1 MADEDRTEH
10 PTARRLSKAIEEG
23 QVARSI
29 DLSAAA
35 VTVGAMGMIMYM
47 GQGLF
52 QRLSDLFAKSFE
64 FDRKTLDR
72 PEMLISLWSQNLL
85 DAFLIVLPIVM
96 VTMLAA
102 VLVNAAMSG
111 LHFSPKAFAP
121 NFTKLDPFKGLKRIF
136 GKHAWV
142 ELAKSILKFG
152 VVSAILWLSLSHFM
166 GQLLYLGVM
175 DLEPA
180 MQNSGAMLTRVG
192 IWVALGLVLIALID
206 VPYQKYTHFK
216 GLKMTRQEVKDE
228 MKNMEGNPE
237 VKAQIRRRQREMAN
251 ARMIQRVKDADVVI
265 TNPEHFAV
273 ALEYDPTGDGAP
285 VLVAKGIDHMAARIR
300 EEATQHGIHIFQA
313 PNLARA
319 LYFTTE
325 AEQQVP
331 EELYQAVAQVIA
343 YVFSLEAS
351 SPHQA
356 RRAAPQVKVP
366 ESMMFNPDGTKATPA
381 GTLA

>member
-52 QRLSDLFAKSFE
+52 QRLSNLFAKSFE

-121 NFTKLDPFKGLKRIF
+121 NFSKLDPFKGLKRIF
-136 GKHAWV
+136 GKHALV

-192 IWVALGLVLIALID
+192 IWVALGLVIIALID
-206 VPYQKYTHFK
+206 VPYQKHTHFK

-228 MKNMEGNPE
+228 MKNMEGSPE

-251 ARMIQRVKDADVVI
+251 AKMIQRVKDADVVI

-300 EEATQHGIHIFQA
+300 DEATQHGIHIFQA
-313 PNLARA
+313 PTLARA
-319 LYFTTE
+319 LYFTTD

-351 SPHQA
+351 APHQA

-366 ESMMFNPDGTKATPA
+366 ESMMFNPDGTKASPA
-381 GTLA
+381 GALA